1 MQTLSLAALREP
13 RNIED
18 AAKAKEVLLRAR
30 AAEAAVW
37 VLSDPN
43 FLEDACRLLVGLVKL
58 GATAGGTE
66 AGFDLCRRLRL
77 FVLQLSP
84 AVVAVR
90 CLRGNVG
97 PSEVRSSPNP
107 SGFLPLILRFRFTGS
122 HIKQFRVF
130 KYVVFPSNVGRL

>member
-1 MQTLSLAALREP
+1 MPSSVQELSLAALREP

-37 VLSDPN
+37 VLSDPT

-58 GATAGGTE
+58 GAAAGGTE
-66 AGFDLCRRLRL
+66 AGFSLCRRLRL

-84 AVVAVR
+84 AVVTVR
-90 CLRGNVG
+90 CLRGSVG
-97 PSEVRSSPNP
+97 APEVGAALTPHKNP
-107 SGFLPLILRFRFTGS
+107 TWLRLILL
-122 HIKQFRVF
+122 
-130 KYVVFPSNVGRL
+130 NVWKIVR

>member
-1 MQTLSLAALREP
+1 M
-13 RNIED
+13 
-18 AAKAKEVLLRAR
+18 LLRAR

-37 VLSDPN
+37 VLSDPH

-58 GATAGGTE
+58 GTTAGGTE
-66 AGFDLCRRLRL
+66 AGFGLCRRLRL

-97 PSEVRSSPNP
+97 PPEVSYLN
-107 SGFLPLILRFRFTGS
+107 LALW
-122 HIKQFRVF
+122 FRV
-130 KYVVFPSNVGRL
+130 RLRSDTASPAWHIQKHQNNFSSSYR

>member
-1 MQTLSLAALREP
+1 M
-13 RNIED
+13 
-18 AAKAKEVLLRAR
+18 LLRAR

-58 GATAGGTE
+58 GATVGRTE
-66 AGFDLCRRLRL
+66 AGFGLVRKLRL

-97 PSEVRSSPNP
+97 PPEVGAALTLTSTPR
-107 SGFLPLILRFRFTGS
+107 GFS
-122 HIKQFRVF
+122 
-130 KYVVFPSNVGRL
+130 

>member
-1 MQTLSLAALREP
+1 MAALREP

-37 VLSDPN
+37 VLSDPD

-58 GATAGGTE
+58 NAAAAGTE
-66 AGFDLCRRLRL
+66 AGFALCRKLRL

-90 CLRGNVG
+90 CLRGKIG
-97 PSEVRSSPNP
+97 PPEVRECKHFRTVCCTYLHVDVESDPP
-107 SGFLPLILRFRFTGS
+107 TTHMILLLVGLFLCLYSTR
-122 HIKQFRVF
+122 
-130 KYVVFPSNVGRL
+130 